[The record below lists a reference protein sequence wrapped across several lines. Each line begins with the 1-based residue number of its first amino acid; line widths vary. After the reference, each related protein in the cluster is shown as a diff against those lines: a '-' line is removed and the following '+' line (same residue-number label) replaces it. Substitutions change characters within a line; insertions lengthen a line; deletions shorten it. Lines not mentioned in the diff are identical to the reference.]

1 MTRQYVEPITEAQL
15 IKAREEIHAWPEPGW
30 GEFVSSARAIEKL
43 ESLGI
48 RTLCGR
54 EVINTDFRAGA
65 VAKQVADALADAKKK
80 GVKAEILDRLDGI
93 TGVVG
98 IFDTGRPGPVMAI
111 RAELDCV
118 CVTESTNP
126 EHRPVKG
133 GYASQRPGFMHACG
147 HDGHQAVLMAIAEWV
162 VANKENLCGT
172 LKFVFEPGEEGSR
185 GGRPIAESGILDD
198 VDFFSTI
205 HIGCDI
211 PGGEVVTAPEKFLCS
226 TKVDFRY
233 KGTPSHAGMQPEVGR
248 NALMAASTASLALMA
263 IPRHGQGMT
272 RVNVGYM
279 RAGEGRNVIASTAEM
294 QVEVRGETEAINNYM
309 FNEAVARVKGAAAMY
324 GCEAESEV
332 MGEAIDF
339 IKDDEVQQNFA
350 EAAKQAKYC
359 TKVSDTMNF
368 NGSDDATVLMR
379 RVQNKGGKAGYV
391 VVGSELKAGHH
402 QSKFEFEE
410 IRLQELFDIYHY
422 LAIKHLGAK

>member
-1 MTRQYVEPITEAQL
+1 MIEHL
-15 IKAREEIHAWPEPGW
+15 
-30 GEFVSSARAIEKL
+30 EKL
-43 ESLGI
+43 GFKV
-48 RTLCGR
+48 LCGL
-54 EVINTDFRAGA
+54 EVINKDYIRGAVKQQIAKFRAAAEDKVDPKILQRLEGA
-65 VAKQVADALADAKKK
+65 
-80 GVKAEILDRLDGI
+80 

-98 IFDTGRPGPVMAI
+98 ILETGRPGPTI
-111 RAELDCV
+111 GFLCNLDALP
-118 CVTESTNP
+118 VTESSDP
-126 EHRPVKG
+126 EHNPTKE
-133 GYASQRPGFMHACG
+133 GYASQIPGYMHACG
-147 HDGHQAVLMAIAEWV
+147 HDGHQAVLMGLASWLA
-162 VANKENLCGT
+162 ANKDQLCGT
-172 LKFVFEPGEEGSR
+172 VKLIFEPGEEGSR
-185 GGRPIAESGILDD
+185 GGRPLAQSGIVDDLDYLY
-198 VDFFSTI
+198 VG
-205 HIGCDI
+205 HLGCDV
-211 PGGEVVTAPEKFLCS
+211 PGGEVVTAPEKFLCT
-226 TKVDFRY
+226 TKVDFRF

-309 FNEAVARVKGAAAMY
+309 FDEAVARVKGAAAMY
-324 GCEAESEV
+324 GCEVESEV

-339 IKDDEVQQNFA
+339 IKDDEVQNNFA

-379 RVQNKGGKAGYV
+379 RVQSKGGKAGYV

-402 QSKFEFEE
+402 QAKFEFEE
-410 IRLQELFDIYHY
+410 FRLQELFDIYHY
-422 LAIKHLGAK
+422 LVIKHLGAE